1 MAVYLNIK
9 QIKEIQN
16 AILLSIITLKNAKIL
31 SSDKIPKYRKKVE
44 SKIYVQDLAWFLQNT
59 DIKSLKSPLSTIL
72 SSFDNSKTSLLI
84 FFLSLL

>member
-44 SKIYVQDLAWFLQNT
+44 SKIYVQDLEWFLEKI
-59 DIKSLKSPLSTIL
+59 DIKSLKSAEKEFSRFVKQKYKINI
-72 SSFDNSKTSLLI
+72 SQ
-84 FFLSLL
+84 

>member
-44 SKIYVQDLAWFLQNT
+44 SKIYVQDLEWFLQNT
-59 DIKSLKSPLSTIL
+59 DIKSLKSAEREFRRFKKQKYRINISQ
-72 SSFDNSKTSLLI
+72 
-84 FFLSLL
+84 